1 MFIGVKEFSL
11 PKKKKKQTF
20 LSSVNGQNFL
30 IVSWIARVITMY
42 TTLTYSNAHFLYLS
56 YK

>member
-11 PKKKKKQTF
+11 PKKKKQTF